1 MKNNLYHKPVRLTMR
16 SARWLLGV
24 CLMAAFLSGCVGT
37 VFDPNYTLESGE
49 TYRGTLV
56 LPSGNAWLEEDSTV
70 LGNVIILS
78 GNLMVEGEVRG
89 SILMTSG
96 NITLGPQAL
105 ITGSIFLTSG
115 EVQRAPGSE
124 VRGQLSRNPAS
135 FGWWFLVRCCL
146 VPLVILIVLVLLIAV
161 LARAT
166 SRRRENLTTPPQPI
180 QTLPPQS
187 PEVGDQP
194 TSLEP
199 AARLKQLKELH
210 ENGLITS
217 AEYETKKAEILS
229 RL

>member
-1 MKNNLYHKPVRLTMR
+1 MR
-16 SARWLLGV
+16 SARWLLVV
-24 CLMAAFLSGCVGT
+24 CLMAAFLSGCIGT
-37 VFDPNYTLESGE
+37 AFDPNYTLESGQ
-49 TYRGTLV
+49 TYRGTLL
-56 LPSGNAWLEEDSTV
+56 LPSGNAWLEEDTRV
-70 LGNVIILS
+70 LGNVILFS

-105 ITGSIFLTSG
+105 VTGSIFMTSG
-115 EVQRAPGSE
+115 EVQSAAGSE
-124 VRGQLSRNPAS
+124 VRGQVSRNPVS

-146 VPLVILIVLVLLIAV
+146 VPLVILIVLVMLVAV
-161 LARAT
+161 LGRAT
-166 SRRRENLTTPPQPI
+166 SRRRKDLTVPPQPI

-187 PEVGDQP
+187 PEAGAQS

-210 ENGLITS
+210 ENGLITT

-229 RL
+229 GL